1 MIRTTEHKQYD
12 KDPDGKQNSVNIMRD
27 TTKRIIK
34 RSFAGI
40 MSAVLIANII
50 PIQIINAGSLQPV
63 FVIDT
68 KGNSGLGDNEGAEGR
83 TTAKSVD
90 NVRDLFTSMDYPSF
104 SSEIGKDSSST
115 VGETLEDTDSGVGIL
130 FGRKTRAEYLEAKE
144 ASEGACWGYTNL
156 GISNVSD
163 NLNIRAIAGEDGKL
177 VGKLPKNA
185 ACEVLDEDGDWFHI
199 KSGDVE
205 GYVKGEYLLTGLQAK
220 MRVREFATDVVKV
233 GTDGLNVREAP
244 STDALIVTQVAT
256 GEILDYVGTEGD
268 WVAVMLDDETV
279 YVSADYVEVTSELA
293 TALTMTEV
301 LYGAGVSDVRAAICN
316 YGLQF
321 VGNRYVWG
329 GTSLTK
335 GTDCSGFTMSVYK
348 NFGIRIPRTSQQQA
362 KAGIKISLSEAKAG
376 DLVFY
381 SNGRRINHVALYLG
395 NGQVVHA
402 SNPRSG
408 IKISNGDYRT
418 PVKVVRFI
426 QD

>member
-1 MIRTTEHKQYD
+1 MHDSMKNMIK
-12 KDPDGKQNSVNIMRD
+12 KA
-27 TTKRIIK
+27 
-34 RSFAGI
+34 FAGA

-68 KGNSGLGDNEGAEGR
+68 NGENINDPG
-83 TTAKSVD
+83 TADSENPNTSEVD
-90 NVRDLFTSMDYPSF
+90 TVRDLFTKMDYTSIQ
-104 SSEIGKDSSST
+104 SEIMRSGESIST
-115 VGETLEDTDSGVGIL
+115 AGDTLEETDSGIGVL

-199 KSGDVE
+199 RSGEVE

-244 STDALIVTQVAT
+244 STDSLIVTQVAT

-268 WVAVMLDDETV
+268 WVAVMLDDEIV
-279 YVSADYVEVTSELA
+279 YVNADYVEVTSELS

-348 NFGIRIPRTSQQQA
+348 NFGIKIPRTSQQQA
-362 KAGIKISLSEAKAG
+362 KAGTKISLSEAKAG

-408 IKISNGDYRT
+408 IKVSNVYYRT